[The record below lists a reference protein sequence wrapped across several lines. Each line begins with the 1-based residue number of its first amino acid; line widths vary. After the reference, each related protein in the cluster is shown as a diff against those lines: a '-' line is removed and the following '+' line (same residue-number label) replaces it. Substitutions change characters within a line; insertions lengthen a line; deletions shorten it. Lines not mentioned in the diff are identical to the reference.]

1 MEGLPPEAVTWRKD
15 GLPFAE
21 ELAAQQLERA
31 DAWARAQFEYGAGKR
46 VRLPPPVVI
55 ERPGQALPEA
65 PKVETD
71 PRVIAAWF
79 ANHMGGG

>member
-1 MEGLPPEAVTWRKD
+1 MQGLPPESATWRKD
-15 GLPFAE
+15 GLPFIE
-21 ELAAQQLERA
+21 EIAAQQLERA
-31 DAWARAQFEYGAGKR
+31 DEWARIHFEYGAGKR
-46 VRLPPPVVI
+46 VRLPPPVRI
-55 ERPGQALPEA
+55 ERPGQEPER